1 MMQVLRRK
9 SFNHGKNFI
18 KNVFGS
24 QTWAQRHLEQQQQT
38 LDMQGRNVSRAT
50 DLDSWNLKYAFIHL
64 DGWKLAL
71 FKQNS

>member
-24 QTWAQRHLEQQQQT
+24 QTWAQHHLEQQQQT
-38 LDMQGRNVSRAT
+38 LDIPSSSVSRAT
-50 DLDSWNLKYAFIHL
+50 DLDSWVKHLKSPL
-64 DGWKLAL
+64 K
-71 FKQNS
+71 S